1 MGFQFARTALGL
13 LVLLRIGQV
22 PFAQED
28 AKNAIV
34 AIRVTDISG
43 AAVEDAKVRF
53 VEQGTANREVKRTD
67 KTGRALAELKPGKYE
82 VKVTASRF
90 KSVVIRY
97 IEASA
102 AEHRKFEVSLEALPP
117 VAYIGD
123 PVEPPIEQE
132 HIEPRDT
139 EIHEPFALGNTRTQD
154 IQGKQIEVRLI
165 PKKKSIKA
173 GEVLEVRVEIW
184 NVSSK
189 TFFIKKAIYD
199 LCAVSPLS
207 LRLELGPLPKP
218 QVGHGCASDC
228 VFTAKEGFA
237 TRLLYHWTTLSPGN
251 FYGTVI
257 ALDPDNFPQL
267 NTPGRWRL
275 RGTYKSIGDLSSSLC
290 FDTAPIPN
298 IIEQIKGLPYE
309 AWQGAVDTNAVWVEV
324 VRPGNSPAVRK

>member
-1 MGFQFARTALGL
+1 MGFQFARTAFGL

-22 PFAQED
+22 PFTQED
-28 AKNAIV
+28 ATNAIV

-43 AAVEDAKVRF
+43 AAVEGAEVGF
-53 VEQGTANREVKRTD
+53 AEQGTANREVKRTD

-82 VKVTASRF
+82 LIVTGLGF
-90 KSVVIRY
+90 MPTVIHY
-97 IEASA
+97 VEATAAGHKQIEIVLA
-102 AEHRKFEVSLEALPP
+102 P
-117 VAYIGD
+117 VPGCCAD
-123 PVEPPIEQE
+123 PVEPLIEQE

-139 EIHEPFALGNTRTQD
+139 EIYEPFALGNTRTQD
-154 IQGKQIEVRLI
+154 MQGKQIEVRLI

-189 TFFIKKAIYD
+189 ALFIKEAIYN

-207 LRLELGPLPKP
+207 LRLELGPPPKP
-218 QVGHGCASDC
+218 QPGHGCASDC
-228 VFTAKEGFA
+228 VFTAKESFV

-251 FYGTVI
+251 FYGTAV

-275 RGTYKSIGDLSSSLC
+275 RGTYKSIGDLSSSPC
-290 FDTAPIPN
+290 FDTAPIPD
-298 IIEQIKGLPYE
+298 IKEQIKGLPYE
-309 AWQGAVDTNAVWVEV
+309 AWQGTVDTNAVWVEV
-324 VRPGNSPAVRK
+324 VRPGGSPAVRK